1 MIRGIGIDMA
11 EIKRFSE
18 TYQRFGMRFPE
29 RILAD
34 SELRDFA
41 RARNPGRFLA
51 MRFAAKEA
59 TSKALGTG
67 FRQGVAPR
75 QMYVVHSP
83 SGKPNLAV
91 SGQAARLFETMGI
104 NASHISLTDEGG
116 FAVAFVVLESN

>member
-1 MIRGIGIDMA
+1 MICGIGIDMA
-11 EIKRFSE
+11 EIKRFSAS
-18 TYQRFGMRFPE
+18 YARFGMRFPE

-41 RARNPGRFLA
+41 HAHDPGRFLA

-67 FRQGVAPR
+67 FRQGIAPR

-91 SGQAARLFETMGI
+91 AGQAARLFERMGI